1 MYKNIRA
8 KLAEHYENEK
18 AKFAEKV
25 HTLTARDVH
34 DFWYYSASLTPAA
47 ARIVKELEPD
57 EALPE
62 AVKKK
67 MIQKHARKQDGYMMN
82 SLDKLLRAQ
91 ESGTPETVTITVEY
105 KRSASWGNYTP
116 HATVEALT
124 KTRRYESK
132 ASASGAG
139 YDKTSAAIA
148 HACNANSAVMA
159 ILYAHAESGQT
170 FPYSVHTFAGVP
182 SFDGGCGVNCFYAV
196 FDACG
201 YTFKQ
206 IANGKTFYVFTITK
220 KEAV

>member
-1 MYKNIRA
+1 M
-8 KLAEHYENEK
+8 
-18 AKFAEKV
+18 
-25 HTLTARDVH
+25 
-34 DFWYYSASLTPAA
+34 
-47 ARIVKELEPD
+47 
-57 EALPE
+57 
-62 AVKKK
+62 
-67 MIQKHARKQDGYMMN
+67 
-82 SLDKLLRAQ
+82 LDKLLRAQ
-91 ESGTPETVTITVEY
+91 ESGMPETVTITVEY
-105 KRSASWGNYTP
+105 KRSASWCNYTP

-159 ILYAHAESGQT
+159 ILYAHAEAGKA
-170 FPYSVHTFAGVP
+170 FPYAVHAFAGVP
-182 SFDGGCGVNCFYAV
+182 SFVGGCGVSCFYAV

-206 IANGKTFYVFTITK
+206 IANGKTFDVFTITK